1 MITEKESQQLL
12 KELSRGFTIQ
22 GIVEQMTRDK
32 KKEIHVAL
40 ESLKHGYSTQRMF
53 EDFCEEN
60 YDDGKACD
68 DFREFLQDEKTR
80 FIISHVINS
89 IYDAEVLLTK
99 LLKGQF

>member
-40 ESLKHGYSTQRMF
+40 ELLKHGYSTQRMF
-53 EDFCEEN
+53 EDFCEWNCDDEN
-60 YDDGKACD
+60 ACD
-68 DFREFLQDEKTR
+68 DFEIFLRDEKIK
-80 FIISHVINS
+80 FIMNHVENS
-89 IYDAEVLLTK
+89 IYDAKVLLVK
-99 LLKGQF
+99 LLEGHF